1 MRKQSITNE
10 MPAHVCMT
18 IRGLW
23 TSQQTQ
29 SHDISQCCKSIFR
42 IIKDG
47 YTVAKFR
54 KIRPLVTDNLEF
66 RMVPCRIIMRWSL
79 DNSELTFI
87 RGLLLAT
94 TIKSKV
100 ERMGDIRYHNRYPR
114 GTQPLE
120 TFGSHAT
127 QPHTRTANNSM
138 DP

>member
-42 IIKDG
+42 IVEDG
-47 YTVAKFR
+47 YAVAEFR
-54 KIRPLVTDNLEF
+54 KIRPFVTDNLEF
-66 RMVPCRIIMRWSL
+66 RMVPCRIIMRRSL
-79 DNSELTFI
+79 DDSKLTFI
-87 RGLLLAT
+87 RSLPRNVNLGNGMGAMLLY
-94 TIKSKV
+94 
-100 ERMGDIRYHNRYPR
+100 RNRCPQ
-114 GTQPLE
+114 GTRPSRNAD
-120 TFGSHAT
+120 FHAT
-127 QPHTRTANNSM
+127 LRHIQTANNST